1 MALLPIAYITFFLMM
16 NSRSLLGDAL
26 PTGGWRVLANVLMLA
41 AILAASVGA
50 GMSIWANIGWI
61 GVGLVAALLVLAA
74 VVPVRRRPA

>member
-26 PTGGWRVLANVLMLA
+26 PTGGWRLLANLLMLA
-41 AILAASVGA
+41 AIVAVGA

-61 GVGLVAALLVLAA
+61 GVGLVAGLLVLAA
-74 VVPVRRRPA
+74 VVPARRRPA